1 MRILSQEGINEKW
14 DIPYE
19 IAVVSYSKYMEGRYR
34 IYAQGTFA
42 GINPNE
48 NSIQIAEYSTESK
61 AKKAIEI
68 LHDAYMAH
76 IMYKAMPEQQKPLL
90 IATTS
95 DEEQRRLYGVFKFP
109 SENEL
114 ED

>member
-1 MRILSQEGINEKW
+1 MRILAQEGINEKW

-42 GINPNE
+42 GMNPNE

-61 AKKAIEI
+61 AKRAMEM
-68 LHDAYMAH
+68 LHNEYH
-76 IMYKAMPEQQKPLL
+76 GYKVEEVYHEGTEYYHPIFQFPA
-90 IATTS
+90 
-95 DEEQRRLYGVFKFP
+95 DEE
-109 SENEL
+109 L
-114 ED
+114 EV